1 MYHHLLINMVD
12 SEKDMSDFRY
22 PLKKMLTKTE
32 SEANTTTEREEN
44 TIEKEENNT
53 V

>member
-22 PLKKMLTKTE
+22 PQKKMLTKIE
-32 SEANTTTEREEN
+32 SEANTTTIREEN
-44 TIEKEENNT
+44 TTEEESNT

>member
-12 SEKDMSDFRY
+12 SEKGMSDFRY
-22 PLKKMLTKTE
+22 PQKKMLTRIG